1 MEPRPRA
8 GFCVYGF
15 RTLLVLPSES
25 DVLEFIGA
33 HSSVLVRS
41 RKYPRW
47 NQDEIMSELFMLWAE
62 LCEKYGEQMD
72 GRWRGLLKTAG
83 SRRLPDRYQKS
94 LGMKIRRNPKEGMK
108 RRYVSD
114 ADLLGAEIKTEYRPE
129 EPLWSAEQMQKART
143 LLEIAAGS
151 ERLQKALRDNGYR
164 GPFPRVD

>member
-1 MEPRPRA
+1 M
-8 GFCVYGF
+8 
-15 RTLLVLPSES
+15 LPSES

-33 HSSVLVRS
+33 HASILVRD

-47 NQDEIMSELFMLWAE
+47 TQAEIMSELFILWAG
-62 LCEKYGEQMD
+62 LTEKYGEQLD

-94 LGMKIRRNPKEGMK
+94 IGMNIRRDPKDNM
-108 RRYVSD
+108 RRKYVSD
-114 ADLLGAEIKTEYRPE
+114 ADLLGPETKSEYSPE

-143 LLEIAAGS
+143 LLELGAGS
-151 ERLQKALRDNGYR
+151 ERLQKALRANGYR